1 MSEMAPCEKC
11 WSEVC
16 DHLRNDFIV
25 IGLLAR
31 KIRNMSE
38 EDFTKEFSEE
48 QIQRVVN
55 IEKLLVEKWKGLRT
69 IRFDG
74 SWRKKDLSGSNPIM
88 SLMFKIGSAPRI
100 MKKLKA
106 FCAQSR

>member
-1 MSEMAPCEKC
+1 MSERAPCEKC
-11 WSEVC
+11 WSELC

-25 IGLLAR
+25 IGLLAK
-31 KIRNMSE
+31 KIRKMSE

-55 IEKLLVEKWKGLRT
+55 IEKLLEEKWKGVT
-69 IRFDG
+69 EVRFDE
-74 SWRKKDLSGSNPIM
+74 SWMKKDISRSNSTG
-88 SLMFKIGSAPRI
+88 SLMSKFRSAPSI
-100 MKKLKA
+100 MKKLKD

>member
-11 WSEVC
+11 WSELC

-25 IGLLAR
+25 IGLLAK

-38 EDFTKEFSEE
+38 EDLTKEFSDE

-55 IEKLLVEKWKGLRT
+55 IEKLLDEKWKGLT
-69 IRFDG
+69 TNRFDG
-74 SWRKKDLSGSNPIM
+74 PWRKKDLSGSKSIM
-88 SLMFKIGSAPRI
+88 SLMSKIGSAPRI
-100 MKKLKA
+100 IKRLKA
-106 FCAQSR
+106 FCAHSR